1 MLADP
6 GNGVQKAD
14 AHEHAAPH
22 DPGSSMQE
30 VNTSKPAGPEAMRN
44 DSEGTEPGEPGAS
57 LKNMAEE
64 IASAIDLSQ
73 MSGWPGHEGDDDVD
87 DWEKV
92 RDVQLEREV
101 VTAACNKKVS
111 VFPASY
117 YSGAIMPA
125 HDSRHIGVY
134 KDLTCSG
141 GLWRV

>member
-1 MLADP
+1 MCKTFVGMLADP

-14 AHEHAAPH
+14 AQEHAAPH

-30 VNTSKPAGPEAMRN
+30 MNTSKPASAEAMRN

-73 MSGWPGHEGDDDVD
+73 MSGWPGHEGDEDVD

-92 RDVQLEREV
+92 RGCPAGRRGRGSH
-101 VTAACNKKVS
+101 AACKIQSVS
-111 VFPASY
+111 SIA
-117 YSGAIMPA
+117 
-125 HDSRHIGVY
+125 R
-134 KDLTCSG
+134 
-141 GLWRV
+141 